1 MSPGSGHWFRHLA
14 RVQVCEDLL
23 YATKFGDGVNFV
35 SSERMD
41 KLLFVV
47 LGNELADSKAQDVSN
62 GRKDKKEIE
71 HEQEWRSER
80 KDRESEKSNAE
91 T

>member
-1 MSPGSGHWFRHLA
+1 
-14 RVQVCEDLL
+14 
-23 YATKFGDGVNFV
+23 
-35 SSERMD
+35 MD